1 MWKHEYA
8 FYNKVQIP
16 SQFFAWHLLWNGKK
30 RHFFKIIM
38 PILFRC
44 VIHMEGYIAHIQPWP
59 VSFKNSTYTQWFYF
73 IVMLFF
79 VLLHEF
85 QSNGS
90 LPCQGGFSH
99 TCTNIFL
106 KEYHNHCLKWV
117 LKGFLS
123 QGIRHPLFFPEMCY
137 STQWTFA
144 KSDATLLHLFQNT
157 ECCIHFKYLH
167 LLRHSMQKQCCIFL
181 KECSTMFK

>member
-1 MWKHEYA
+1 MT
-8 FYNKVQIP
+8 
-16 SQFFAWHLLWNGKK
+16 FALKGKK
-30 RHFFKIIM
+30 RHFFKIMM

-44 VIHMEGYIAHIQPWP
+44 VIHMAHMEGYIAHIQPWP
-59 VSFKNSTYTQWFYF
+59 VSFKNTTYTQGFYF

-90 LPCQGGFSH
+90 LPCEGGFSH

-123 QGIRHPLFFPEMCY
+123 QGMLHPLCSRNVLLVYSMIFCKKWCY
-137 STQWTFA
+137 AS
-144 KSDATLLHLFQNT
+144 TLLL
-157 ECCIHFKYLH
+157 EYRVLH
-167 LLRHSMQKQCCIFL
+167 PF
-181 KECSTMFK
+181 

>member
-1 MWKHEYA
+1 MWKDELRLLIK
-8 FYNKVQIP
+8 FRIP
-16 SQFFAWHLLWNGKK
+16 LNSLYDYDICFERKK
-30 RHFFKIIM
+30 RNFFKIMM
-38 PILFRC
+38 PVLFSC
-44 VIHMEGYIAHIQPWP
+44 FIHMEGYIAHIQPWP
-59 VSFKNSTYTQWFYF
+59 VSFKNSTFTQGFYF

-90 LPCQGGFSH
+90 LPCEGGFSH

-123 QGIRHPLFFPEMCY
+123 QGIRHPLFSRNVLLYSMNFCKKWCY
-137 STQWTFA
+137 DSTPL
-144 KSDATLLHLFQNT
+144 SEYGVLHPF
-157 ECCIHFKYLH
+157 
-167 LLRHSMQKQCCIFL
+167 
-181 KECSTMFK
+181 